1 MIIGSGMLAKAFA
14 HHAQEQQ
21 LLIFASGVSDSTE
34 TPTDTRFSADRESV
48 TSSELKR

>member
-34 TPTDTRFSADRESV
+34 TRPAAFLRE
-48 TSSELKR
+48 E